1 MKLGLGSG
9 VRFPFFGPE
18 IRQKLPDACCVVR
31 WFFTQDVFIPSN
43 VKPEQENVLSLL
55 KRCDHIQKL
64 NLISKCPKNELYFW
78 YCSMHTIIFVNFR
91 AFEFPTER
99 CLAIAYVYNQSFMQH
114 AHELRF
120 VQEVDQRLFF
130 SCPQSS
136 LWLFSLMSFLSIFGF
151 CFAFSFSFF
160 FYYSLYLVQLSLLRL
175 YYNKIYNK
183 LTKRD
188 VKWREYRCKTH

>member
-9 VRFPFFGPE
+9 VRFPFFCPE
-18 IRQKLPDACCVVR
+18 IRQKLPDACCVER

-99 CLAIAYVYNQSFMQH
+99 CLAIAYVYDQSFMQH
-114 AHELRF
+114 SHELRF
-120 VQEVDQRLFF
+120 VQEADQRLFF
-130 SCPQSS
+130 LSS
-136 LWLFSLMSFLSIFGF
+136 KLTLT
-151 CFAFSFSFF
+151 FF
-160 FYYSLYLVQLSLLRL
+160 FDVVFVYLWFLFCLFVFVFFNYSLYLVQLSLLRL
-175 YYNKIYNK
+175 YYNKIYDK

-188 VKWREYRCKTH
+188 FKWREYRCKTH

>member
-1 MKLGLGSG
+1 MGSKGFTLCIMKLGLGSG

-18 IRQKLPDACCVVR
+18 IRQKLPDACCVER

-99 CLAIAYVYNQSFMQH
+99 CLAIAYVYDQSFMQH
-114 AHELRF
+114 SHELRF
-120 VQEVDQRLFF
+120 VQEADQRLFF
-130 SCPQSS
+130 PFLKAHFDFF
-136 LWLFSLMSFLSIFGF
+136 LWCRF
-151 CFAFSFSFF
+151 C
-160 FYYSLYLVQLSLLRL
+160 LSLVFVLPFRF
-175 YYNKIYNK
+175 
-183 LTKRD
+183 RFF
-188 VKWREYRCKTH
+188 